1 MGNSTTIST
10 LKVVKDYDI
19 MTGALETLY
28 STTGLDIRAARMGL
42 YRPSSDAGVFDDHL
56 CFGMDY
62 SPVAFPFPKG
72 LGAEGQQGA
81 ESRAQGGRGGRKKA
95 GQQWE
100 GNGPVLRGPPADA
113 VHSAHYNKAVVCR
126 TGSVQQGDKVL
137 PLYQKQLQ
145 RGKRVL
151 EQEMSSFEFSS
162 LSFPSSS
169 HGTPLL
175 S

>member
-1 MGNSTTIST
+1 
-10 LKVVKDYDI
+10 
-19 MTGALETLY
+19 MTGALEILY

-62 SPVAFPFPKG
+62 STVAFPFPKG

-95 GQQWE
+95 RQQWE